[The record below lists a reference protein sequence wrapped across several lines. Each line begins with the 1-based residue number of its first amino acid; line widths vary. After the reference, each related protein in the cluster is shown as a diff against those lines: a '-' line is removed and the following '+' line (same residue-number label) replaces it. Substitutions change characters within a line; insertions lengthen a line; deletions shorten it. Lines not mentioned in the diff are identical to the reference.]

1 MLKRLCIIVV
11 SLGVVVLAIYVLSKT
26 PQSKTSI
33 QFYLE
38 AKSTDAKTLELKFRD
53 SDESMLL
60 EKTPVLTEKDI
71 EGAELVLGK
80 DEDESKPVSI
90 EFQLSQRGSKRC
102 TEITGNN
109 INRKIAVVV
118 NGQIIAAPIIKQR
131 VSKGPLFISEKF
143 SFEEAKKIVD
153 DLNKE
158 R

>member
-1 MLKRLCIIVV
+1 MVKRFCIIVV
-11 SLGVVVLAIYVLSKT
+11 SLGIVILAIYVLSKT

-38 AKSTDAKTLELKFRD
+38 AKSTDTKTLELKFRD

-90 EFQLSQRGSKRC
+90 QFQLSQRGSRRI

-118 NGQIIAAPIIKQR
+118 NGRIIAAPIIKQR
-131 VSKGPLFISEKF
+131 VPKGLLFISEKF

>member
-90 EFQLSQRGSKRC
+90 QFQLSQRGSKRC

-118 NGQIIAAPIIKQR
+118 NGRIITAPIIKQR
-131 VSKGPLFISEKF
+131 VPGGPLFISEKF
-143 SFEEAKKIVD
+143 SFEEARKIVD

>member
-11 SLGVVVLAIYVLSKT
+11 SLGVVVLAIYVLSKP

-71 EGAELVLGK
+71 EGAELVLG
-80 DEDESKPVSI
+80 EDESKPVSI
-90 EFQLSQRGSKRC
+90 KFQLSQRGSKRC
-102 TEITGNN
+102 TEITGNK

-118 NGQIIAAPIIKQR
+118 NGRIITAPIIKQR
-131 VSKGPLFISEKF
+131 VLGGSLFISEKF
-143 SFEEAKKIVD
+143 LLEEAKKIVD

-158 R
+158 K